1 MTEKTVPCGSLT
13 LAEGR
18 WFWRRL
24 YVFVAS
30 AAVWGLLA
38 WAVARTAPE
47 GLPAVARG
55 LMALLGLM
63 LVLYLAAPT
72 AQQMVE
78 LLASL
83 KLRLAAGGR
92 P

>member
-1 MTEKTVPCGSLT
+1 MTAPVLT

-24 YVFVAS
+24 YVFVS
-30 AAVWGLLA
+30 SGVVWSLLA
-38 WAVARTAPE
+38 GAVARTQP
-47 GLPAVARG
+47 GDLPAVARG

-83 KLRLAAGGR
+83 RLRLAAGGR